1 MNTLYATVRSLLQTR
16 SEIDVAERFVKLLLC
31 SGKPF
36 ILVFTF
42 EFSTGILN
50 ADSFFV
56 YENKSRRIVISSSI
70 SVSNANQPFIGFRFI
85 IAGIQVPGYER
96 IQRIWGFKRTPECL
110 GVKLFVST
118 FKVNTQVVLL
128 LLITNRHGGKDG
140 LIFNRCRHL
149 NAVGLAVFVSP
160 VFLNQ
165 VFDGDDNIFAV
176 VAF

>member
-1 MNTLYATVRSLLQTR
+1 MRSLLQTR

-70 SVSNANQPFIGFRFI
+70 SVSNANQPFIAFRFAV
-85 IAGIQVPGYER
+85 AGIQVSGYER
-96 IQRIWGFKRTPECL
+96 VQRIRGFKRTPECL

-118 FKVNTQVVLL
+118 FKVNTF
-128 LLITNRHGGKDG
+128 G
-140 LIFNRCRHL
+140 
-149 NAVGLAVFVSP
+149 
-160 VFLNQ
+160 
-165 VFDGDDNIFAV
+165 
-176 VAF
+176 